1 MDILNISNFP
11 RYELVINIIAII
23 VSLLAVICWI
33 KLYRQV
39 YKDNSRQATGWS
51 WLFVSVLGILLFN
64 IASIF
69 LIFVTSPLYEA
80 MSIIGRTIVGVS
92 MTVGA
97 YLLYAPMKKGFK
109 YKFVPILPVT
119 EDESEIK
126 SILRHMLERGHS
138 YIVNEE
144 KPVKSNEIFLELIT
158 HGVQGLYITRRN
170 PREIREKYGL
180 KKTPILWLSS
190 LKGQE
195 RNIDPT
201 DILELSHAIKEFI
214 KKTDDGVVILDG
226 LEYLI
231 TQNGYKDVLQFIQS
245 LNDSIAMSNSR
256 LIVPLDPSTLDNQQ
270 LHLLKREMTVIRT
283 DI

>member
-1 MDILNISNFP
+1 MDIANITTFP
-11 RYELVINIIAII
+11 RYELIINIIAII
-23 VSLLAVICWI
+23 VSLLAVIYWI
-33 KLYRQV
+33 KLYRQL
-39 YKDNSRQATGWS
+39 YKDNSKQTSGWS

-69 LIFVTSPLYEA
+69 LLFITSPVYEA
-80 MSIIGRTIVGVS
+80 MSIIGRTIVAVS

-109 YKFVPILPVT
+109 YKFLPIVPVT
-119 EDESEIK
+119 EDGGEIK
-126 SILRHMLERGHS
+126 SIVRHMLEKGHS
-138 YIVNEE
+138 YLVNEE
-144 KPVKSNEIFLELIT
+144 KPVKSNEIFIDLVT

-170 PREIREKYGL
+170 PEDIREKYGL

-195 RNIDPT
+195 KNIDPT
-201 DILELSHAIKEFI
+201 DLLELSHTIKEFV
-214 KKTDDGVVILDG
+214 KRTDDGVVILDG

-231 TQNGYKDVLQFIQS
+231 TQNNYKDVLQFIQS
-245 LNDSIAMSNSR
+245 LNDSIVVSNSR
-256 LIVPLDPSTLDNQQ
+256 LLVPLDPSTLDSQQ
-270 LHLLKREMTVIRT
+270 LHLLRREMTVVRT

>member
-1 MDILNISNFP
+1 MDIANITTFP
-11 RYELVINIIAII
+11 RYELMINIIAII
-23 VSLLAVICWI
+23 VSLLAVIYWI
-33 KLYRQV
+33 KLYRQL
-39 YKDNSRQATGWS
+39 YKDNSKQTSGWS

-69 LIFVTSPLYEA
+69 LLFITSPVYEA
-80 MSIIGRTIVGVS
+80 MSIIGRTIVAVS

-109 YKFVPILPVT
+109 YKFLPIVPVT
-119 EDESEIK
+119 EDGGEIK
-126 SILRHMLERGHS
+126 SIVRHMLEKGHS
-138 YIVNEE
+138 YLVNEE
-144 KPVKSNEIFLELIT
+144 KPVKSNEIFMDLVT

-170 PREIREKYGL
+170 PGEIREKYGL

-195 RNIDPT
+195 KNIDPT
-201 DILELSHAIKEFI
+201 DLLELSHTIKEFV
-214 KKTDDGVVILDG
+214 KRTDDGVVILDG

-231 TQNGYKDVLQFIQS
+231 TQNNYKDVLQFIQS
-245 LNDSIAMSNSR
+245 LNDSIVVSNSR
-256 LIVPLDPSTLDNQQ
+256 LLVPLDPSTLDSQQ
-270 LHLLKREMTVIRT
+270 LHLLRREMTVVRT